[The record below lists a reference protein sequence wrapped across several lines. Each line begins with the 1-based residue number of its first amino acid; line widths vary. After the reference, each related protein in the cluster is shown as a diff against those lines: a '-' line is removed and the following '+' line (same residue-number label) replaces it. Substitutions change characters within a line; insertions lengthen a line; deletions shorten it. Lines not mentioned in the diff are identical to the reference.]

1 MRSTLALY
9 ALALVLAVSSA
20 HAAEI
25 ALYQIPTDQLC
36 TRAPNGGWYLDSN
49 KLLAELVGRMVRA
62 GKVPIDTGDDSGRVS
77 LSFSRAEIADV
88 LSDDLAD
95 FYGHLT
101 NTDYRL
107 VSYRHP
113 TAAEIRQHPELGRRG
128 GFLLFPTGRFA
139 VVQCLA
145 PEEEAVADKNAR
157 PLPEVVF
164 RLRGDPTDLPNPLD
178 DGSKPATFS
187 ITDDFKE
194 SVTSFQI
201 NGALGVGVSGPLVT
215 ERSTLGGYDVVA
227 DGQLILYGRLNQK
240 GADNKE
246 SLEIDNK
253 AAGLLGEI
261 DWGRIG
267 GWENHL
273 SLLAAYTWDEVVDSE
288 IETARAV
295 WRPLPG
301 WKAHT
306 KAGNWW
312 LKSFRNYANFK
323 LGGMV
328 FEVRNKLTGE
338 AVYGNAVEAGTDP
351 LFQEDR
357 TYFQAGGV
365 IGTSISWV
373 DMNLLR
379 LGRSEGILRGM
390 TLFAQYKW
398 LGGITGTLDDFERFE
413 GGVTFAFGES
423 NKFGWTTKYVNGR
436 LDDTLQEVDFIESA
450 FSMKF

>member
-9 ALALVLAVSSA
+9 ALALVLAANSA
-20 HAAEI
+20 RAAEI
-25 ALYQIPTDQLC
+25 ALYQIPTEQLC

-62 GKVPIDTGDDSGRVS
+62 GEVPIDTGDDSGRVS
-77 LSFSRAEIADV
+77 LSFSRAEIADT
-88 LSDDLAD
+88 LSDDLTD
-95 FYGHLT
+95 FYEHLT

-107 VSYRHP
+107 VSYRSP
-113 TAAEIRQHPELGRRG
+113 TAADVGQHPELRTVG
-128 GFLLFPTGRFA
+128 GFLLFPAGRFA
-139 VVQCLA
+139 VVQCRA
-145 PEEEAVADKNAR
+145 PEQEVAVDPNAR

-164 RLRGDPTDLPNPLD
+164 RLRGDPTDLPNALD

-187 ITDDFKE
+187 ITDDIEE
-194 SVTSFQI
+194 SVKSFQI
-201 NGALGVGVSGPLVT
+201 NGALGIGVSGPLVT
-215 ERSTLGGYDVVA
+215 EPSPLGGYDFVA

-240 GADNKE
+240 GVDNKE
-246 SLEIDNK
+246 SLEIDTK
-253 AAGLLGEI
+253 AVGLLGEI

-273 SLLAAYTWDEVVDSE
+273 SLLGAYTWDEVVESE

-301 WKAHT
+301 WKGHS
-306 KAGNWW
+306 KAANWW
-312 LKSFRNYANFK
+312 LRSFRNYAGFK

-328 FEVRNKLTGE
+328 FEVRNELAGE

-351 LFQEDR
+351 LFLADK

-379 LGRSEGILRGM
+379 LGRSEGILREM

-423 NKFGWTTKYVNGR
+423 NKFGWTPNTSTGAWTIR
-436 LDDTLQEVDFIESA
+436 CRRSTLSNPP
-450 FSMKF
+450 SR